1 MKEIEILS
9 AVSIHVG
16 KKRRN
21 NEDNFYYNGIFL
33 DQSNREIPV
42 SFSNKKQDKIQI
54 YAVCDGMGGEAA
66 GEEASFIAV
75 KTLEK
80 YQKMISKIKYHDFN
94 KYIDMYISETNDLI
108 CDRRKNNENKR
119 IGTTLAL
126 LCIENENVHLYNVGD
141 SRIYRLRKGK
151 LIQLSEDHTQA
162 MRLLKIGAISEKDIK
177 THVHRNKLT
186 QHMGILPEEMKINP
200 THKSLKVKNKDK
212 YLLCSDGI
220 TDVLNDDEILKIMK
234 QDKSEKVIVS
244 QLINTAIAKGS
255 RDDTTAI
262 IVTVNAERNL
272 FDFTLLRKLFH
283 LNKC

>member
-1 MKEIEILS
+1 MGEVEVLS

-33 DQSNREIPV
+33 DKSNREIPV
-42 SFSNKKQDKIQI
+42 SFSDKKKDKLQI

-80 YQKMISKIKYHDFN
+80 YQKMISEIKYHDFN
-94 KYIDMYISETNDLI
+94 KYIDMYISEANDLI
-108 CDRRKNNENKR
+108 CDRRKNNENRR

-141 SRIYRLRKGK
+141 SRIYILRKKK

-162 MRLLKIGAISEKDIK
+162 MRLLKIGAISKEDVK

-186 QHMGILPEEMKINP
+186 QHLGILPEEMKINP
-200 THKSLKVKNKDK
+200 TRRNLKVKNKDK

-220 TDVLNDDEILKIMK
+220 TDVLSEDEILKIMK
-234 QDKSEKVIVS
+234 QDKSEKIIAS
-244 QLINTAIAKGS
+244 QLVNTAIAKGS
-255 RDDTTAI
+255 RDDTTVI
-262 IVTVNAERNL
+262 IININTK
-272 FDFTLLRKLFH
+272 RKLF
-283 LNKC
+283 NFISFK